1 MEVTIT
7 RQNAG
12 LHFLA
17 DNGEN
22 HTVSIDAKPEVGGG
36 GKGMRPMQILLVAVG
51 SCSVFDAVLILE
63 KKKQVVKDVIVKVK
77 GERDTSKAPSPFTA
91 IHIHF
96 ELHGKIEEHHAKR
109 SVELAVEKYC
119 SVKES
124 LDPAIKVTH
133 SFEIIEA

>member
-17 DNGEN
+17 DNGEG
-22 HTVSIDAKPEVGGG
+22 HTVSIDAKPEFGGD
-36 GKGMRPMQILLVAVG
+36 GKGMRPMQILLVALG
-51 SCSVFDAVLILE
+51 SCSVFDAVLILQ
-63 KKKQVVKDVIVKVK
+63 KKKQVVKDVVVKVK
-77 GERDTSKAPSPFTA
+77 GDRDLDKTPSPFKA

-96 ELHGKIEEHHAKR
+96 ELYGTIEEHHAKR
-109 SVELAVEKYC
+109 SVELSVEKYC

-124 LDPAIKVTH
+124 LDPAIKITH
-133 SFEIIEA
+133 SFEIIQA